1 VAGTIHDRAPSHDGG
16 SMIGFVLMNEKL
28 PETETRQATRGKW
41 IILEGKDGEWCV
53 FMFTTPKV
61 VALA

>member
-1 VAGTIHDRAPSHDGG
+1 
-16 SMIGFVLMNEKL
+16 MIGFVLMNEKL